1 MEENK
6 RIPCTLCGKNTE
18 KRIWYLDKCI
28 CDECAEKIS
37 ETVGIKKKNSPEIV
51 DYVYE
56 KPHDEID
63 EYYKEKNDSDAFA
76 SNVLMAFFFGLVG
89 YIFSRKIYD
98 ILITENLSFNFR
110 IILLIL
116 LSLLPILAVYL
127 LFCYRK
133 NKQNS
138 MDNKNEKDRKKW
150 KCKGC
155 IKAEYFDK
163 SENTCNYC
171 IRKSP
176 FGFYS
181 IYIGLS
187 AFSFG
192 MWVYIVSFI
201 NIF

>member
-6 RIPCTLCGKNTE
+6 NISCDLCGKNKE
-18 KRIWYLDKCI
+18 NRIWYLDKCI

-51 DYVYE
+51 DYIDKDPCDE
-56 KPHDEID
+56 FDEFFKEQHD
-63 EYYKEKNDSDAFA
+63 SGAFGCH
-76 SNVLMAFFFGLVG
+76 VLMAIASGIIG
-89 YIFSRKIYD
+89 YYFTKKIYG
-98 ILITENLSFNFR
+98 ILVTENMLFSFR

-116 LSLLPILAVYL
+116 FSLLPILAVYL
-127 LFCYRK
+127 LFFYRK

-163 SENTCNYC
+163 SENTCDYC

-181 IYIGLS
+181 
-187 AFSFG
+187 
-192 MWVYIVSFI
+192 MM
-201 NIF
+201 

>member
-1 MEENK
+1 M
-6 RIPCTLCGKNTE
+6 I
-18 KRIWYLDKCI
+18 Y
-28 CDECAEKIS
+28 AEKIS

-51 DYVYE
+51 DYIDKDPCDE
-56 KPHDEID
+56 FDEFFKEQHDSGE
-63 EYYKEKNDSDAFA
+63 FGCH
-76 SNVLMAFFFGLVG
+76 VLMAIASGIIG
-89 YIFSRKIYD
+89 YYFTKKIYG
-98 ILITENLSFNFR
+98 ILVTENMLFSFR

-192 MWVYIVSFI
+192 MWVYVVSFI

>member
-1 MEENK
+1 M
-6 RIPCTLCGKNTE
+6 CG
-18 KRIWYLDKCI
+18 
-28 CDECAEKIS
+28 KIS

-51 DYVYE
+51 DYIDKDPCDE
-56 KPHDEID
+56 FDEFFKEQHD
-63 EYYKEKNDSDAFA
+63 SGAFGCH
-76 SNVLMAFFFGLVG
+76 VLMAIASGIIG
-89 YIFSRKIYD
+89 YYFTKKIYG
-98 ILITENLSFNFR
+98 ILVTENMLFSFR

-116 LSLLPILAVYL
+116 FSLLPILAVYL

-163 SENTCNYC
+163 SENTCDYC
-171 IRKSP
+171 IRQSP

-181 IYIGLS
+181 IYIGLI

-192 MWVYIVSFI
+192 MWVYIARFI

>member
-6 RIPCTLCGKNTE
+6 RIPCTLCGKNKE
-18 KRIWYLDKCI
+18 NRIWYLDKCI

-51 DYVYE
+51 DYID
-56 KPHDEID
+56 KDPCDEID
-63 EYYKEKNDSDAFA
+63 EYFKEKNDSKTFGDH
-76 SNVLMAFFFGLVG
+76 VLMAVASGIIG
-89 YIFSRKIYD
+89 YYFTKKIYG
-98 ILITENLSFNFR
+98 IFVAENITFSFR

-116 LSLLPILAVYL
+116 FSLLPILAVYL

-192 MWVYIVSFI
+192 MWVYVVSFI

>member
-51 DYVYE
+51 DYIDKDPCDE
-56 KPHDEID
+56 FDEFFKEQHDSGE
-63 EYYKEKNDSDAFA
+63 FGCH
-76 SNVLMAFFFGLVG
+76 VLMAIASGIIG
-89 YIFSRKIYD
+89 YYFTKKIYG
-98 ILITENLSFNFR
+98 ILVTENMLFSFR

>member
-1 MEENK
+1 M
-6 RIPCTLCGKNTE
+6 L
-18 KRIWYLDKCI
+18 
-28 CDECAEKIS
+28 
-37 ETVGIKKKNSPEIV
+37 
-51 DYVYE
+51 
-56 KPHDEID
+56 
-63 EYYKEKNDSDAFA
+63 
-76 SNVLMAFFFGLVG
+76 
-89 YIFSRKIYD
+89 FS
-98 ILITENLSFNFR
+98 FR

-192 MWVYIVSFI
+192 MWVYVVSFI